1 MNPEGILAKLEGVGA
16 EQKLEAAGATAL
28 RLALATNIL
37 WIGALKFEEYEAEL
51 SEPMISTSPLFSWVN
66 RKLGLQKTSRLI
78 GVAEIALGS
87 LIAAKPLAPRASAV
101 GSLGAVAMFS
111 TTLSF
116 LFTMPGVQQEG
127 YGKLRLSQ
135 PGQFLLKDS
144 VLLGAALLT
153 AAESLREARRR

>member
-1 MNPEGILAKLEGVGA
+1 MNPEGILAKLEGAERTLENVGA
-16 EQKLEAAGATAL
+16 TTL

-66 RKLGLQKTSRLI
+66 RKLGLRKTSRLI

-116 LFTMPGVQQEG
+116 LFTMPGVWQEG
-127 YGKLRLSQ
+127 YGKPRLSQ

>member
-1 MNPEGILAKLEGVGA
+1 MNPEGILAKLEGAERTLENVGA
-16 EQKLEAAGATAL
+16 TTL

-66 RKLGLQKTSRLI
+66 RKLRLRKTSRLI

-116 LFTMPGVQQEG
+116 LFTMPGVWQEG
-127 YGKLRLSQ
+127 YGKPRLSQ

-153 AAESLREARRR
+153 AADSLRDARRR

>member
-1 MNPEGILAKLEGVGA
+1 MNTEGILAKFEGA
-16 EQKLEAAGATAL
+16 ERTLEDAGATTI

-37 WIGALKFEEYEAEL
+37 WIGALKFEEYEAKL

-66 RKLGLQKTSRLI
+66 NKLGLQKTSRLI
-78 GVAEIALGS
+78 GVAEIALGA

-101 GSLGAVAMFS
+101 GSLGAVGMFA

-116 LFTMPGVQQEG
+116 LYTMPGVWQEG
-127 YGKLRLSQ
+127 YGKPRLSQ

-153 AAESLREARRR
+153 VADSLRDARRR